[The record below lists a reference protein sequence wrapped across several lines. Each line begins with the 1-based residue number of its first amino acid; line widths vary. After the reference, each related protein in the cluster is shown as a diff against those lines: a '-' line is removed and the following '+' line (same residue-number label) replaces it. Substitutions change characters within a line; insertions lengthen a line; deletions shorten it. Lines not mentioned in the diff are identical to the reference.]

1 MDSSSIQAKCDYQA
15 DANDRG
21 SPNDHVFDKNLNLGQ
36 YPDCDDKVPDDVQ
49 HLKTLQRYTH
59 MMPLPDNAPLPMF
72 SDEQLKQM
80 VFKAACQTIGMSTSF
95 IFMAL

>member
-1 MDSSSIQAKCDYQA
+1 MHLDAHQEMVDYLM
-15 DANDRG
+15 
-21 SPNDHVFDKNLNLGQ
+21 HVTKPHQ
-36 YPDCDDKVPDDVQ
+36 MTVRDDVQ
-49 HLKTLQRYTH
+49 HLKTLQHYTH

-72 SDEQLKQM
+72 SNEQLKQM